1 MDIKIRINCDNA
13 AFEGLGCGREIARI
27 LGRLSR
33 AVRDS
38 EAVEL
43 EGWNEALRD
52 INGNVVG
59 RVEAS

>member
-43 EGWNEALRD
+43 EGWNETSLPF
-52 INGNVVG
+52 
-59 RVEAS
+59 